1 MENESL
7 KEIAIKSVKYYENN
21 WLSPEFTEHTRR
33 ESVVDCSAY
42 FYAYAVKILQNGA
55 VKRTRDEAEELIPS
69 LLASVSKSLT
79 EGMKMDVISSYNNH
93 YLSFLDMFKEG
104 LDYGENSKEGI
115 VAILDASA
123 KIIISAILW
132 IENN

>member
-1 MENESL
+1 MESLYL
-7 KEIAIKSVKYYENN
+7 KEIALKSVKYYENN
-21 WLSPEFTEHTRR
+21 WLSPESTEHTTR
-33 ESVVDCSAY
+33 ESVIDCSAY

-55 VKRTRDEAEELIPS
+55 VKRTRDEAEQLIPS

-79 EGMKMDVISSYNNH
+79 EAIKMDLISNYNNN

-123 KIIISAILW
+123 KIIISSILW